1 MQKIIVVIKGLFHGH
16 TELTQLSQ
24 QFIWSAEYKKKNV
37 ASIISDYSDIPLCP
51 EASSTHL

>member
-24 QFIWSAEYKKKNV
+24 QFIWSAEYKNNV
-37 ASIISDYSDIPLCP
+37 ASIISDHPDIPLCP
-51 EASSTHL
+51 EESSTHL